1 MDTEDGLIYEEKPF
15 HGIKVKAATIDKLV
29 TYCLDQFGKQ
39 YSYILIHYMSLVSF
53 CTPPPL
59 PCPLKTFFLC
69 VWRYRFDV
77 LRNLVP
83 FVQFKNV
90 KNTHG
95 SDSAASRCIL
105 IPFEPYGRPK
115 KTRPKSSCNTF
126 SIYISRKT

>member
-1 MDTEDGLIYEEKPF
+1 MDDTEDGLIYEEKPF

-39 YSYILIHYMSLVSF
+39 YSHILIHYMSLV
-53 CTPPPL
+53 PPENI
-59 PCPLKTFFLC
+59 FLC

-95 SDSAASRCIL
+95 SDSAASRCVL

-126 SIYISRKT
+126 SIYVSRIT